1 VSVTRSNPWLR
12 IGLDAWLLTIEAS
25 SVIALRMLKVSA
37 GGAAAEAEAS
47 RMVNEKIDAGLALQ
61 AKAMTGGLGPTAH
74 GAASKVIAHY
84 RRKVKANRR
93 RLTGPDR

>member
-1 VSVTRSNPWLR
+1 M
-12 IGLDAWLLTIEAS
+12 
-25 SVIALRMLKVSA
+25 IALRMLKA
-37 GGAAAEAEAS
+37 TNGGAAAEVEAS
-47 RMVNEKIDAGLALQ
+47 RMVSEKIEAGLALQ

-93 RLTGPDR
+93 RLTGPHR

>member
-1 VSVTRSNPWLR
+1 M
-12 IGLDAWLLTIEAS
+12 DAWLLTVEVS
-25 SVIALRMLKVSA
+25 SVMALRMLKASA

-61 AKAMTGGLGPTAH
+61 AKAMTGRLGSTPY
-74 GAASKVIAHY
+74 GVASNVITHY

-93 RLTGPDR
+93 RLTRR